1 MVPINCVYRFSWPN
15 PYIILLSISWIN
27 RNGCRYRWRCVMPE
41 DDQKLHL
48 RNAFCVNISC
58 YFFCEDSWSLLT
70 SEIPVFRFRWTCIMW
85 ELVYGIHLCRQRG
98 QPTLSIFAEQIGGFG
113 LLQFPG
119 NPVPVALEW
128 RWSASCFLIRDLLQ
142 PPTCP
147 FFFVVGCFGLART
160 KMLL

>member
-1 MVPINCVYRFSWPN
+1 MKVRDAGRWSKASSEKC
-15 PYIILLSISWIN
+15 LL
-27 RNGCRYRWRCVMPE
+27 C
-41 DDQKLHL
+41 KHFLFL
-48 RNAFCVNISC
+48 
-58 YFFCEDSWSLLT
+58 FFLCEDSWSLLT

-147 FFFVVGCFGLART
+147 FFFVGCFGLART
-160 KMLL
+160 KICYYRVQTLPQSSTVALFKQIPIALVNDRLEY